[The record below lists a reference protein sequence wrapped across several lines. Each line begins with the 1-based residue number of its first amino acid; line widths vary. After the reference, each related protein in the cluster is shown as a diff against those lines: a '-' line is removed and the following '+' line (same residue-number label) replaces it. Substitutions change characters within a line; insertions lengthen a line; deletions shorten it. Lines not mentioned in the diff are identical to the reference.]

1 MYSCKMMDLMK
12 NAISTIQEDEVAFVY
27 NTFRDEFSFF
37 NKEEMT
43 YVIQQWKTDF
53 HEGKIN
59 ISYEHCKKVHFNGKT
74 YFTIVI
80 QPLEE
85 FPFVDP
91 TGYLLESSF
100 IVNGFIYYFRRKS
113 NRDHIMEWLH

>member
-53 HEGKIN
+53 SILTSKL
-59 ISYEHCKKVHFNGKT
+59 
-74 YFTIVI
+74 
-80 QPLEE
+80 PL
-85 FPFVDP
+85 F
-91 TGYLLESSF
+91 LSS
-100 IVNGFIYYFRRKS
+100 S
-113 NRDHIMEWLH
+113 HIGQFQETCDLFS

>member
-1 MYSCKMMDLMK
+1 MDRMK

-27 NTFRDEFSFF
+27 NTFHDEFSFF

-43 YVIQQWKTDF
+43 HVIQQWKTDF

-59 ISYEHCKKVHFNGKT
+59 IMDEHCKTVHFNGKN
-74 YFTIVI
+74 YSTIVI
-80 QPLEE
+80 QPIEE
-85 FPFVDP
+85 IPFVDP
-91 TGYLLESSF
+91 TGYLLESCF

-113 NRDHIMEWLH
+113 NRDKIMDWLH